1 MKRTCSYC
9 ETEFEA
15 QRKDKNYCNPSCRQQ
30 AYMMRKVKAEH
41 GFETSSQNVN
51 VSSKESSTLIG
62 VSDEAST
69 DIFLE
74 REYQPITSAFTSRV
88 VRMMEQRNYDYELR
102 TTIRELPALVNTLDW
117 INVRFRCLVEALLTL
132 SERESI
138 PVEDLYDVSNAF
150 TLMHESSHY
159 DQLPENYPYRKTIQ
173 RLREKLHAACLQS
186 GDEESTK
193 FQIRKETR
201 IELIVIR
208 CELRTVAR
216 KRPFSQLEFIETKK
230 QKACKTNHH
239 PGKKEPLKQWQIN
252 YQKMK
257 STSK

>member
-9 ETEFEA
+9 ETEFDA
-15 QRKDKNYCNPSCRQQ
+15 QRKDKNYCSPSCRQQ
-30 AYMMRKVKAEH
+30 AYMMRKVKTEYS
-41 GFETSSQNVN
+41 ETSTQNVN
-51 VSSKESSTLIG
+51 ASSEEPSSLIG
-62 VSDEAST
+62 ISKEAST

-74 REYQPITSAFTSRV
+74 REYQPISSAFITRV
-88 VRMMEQRNYDYELR
+88 VQMMEQRNYDYELR

-132 SERESI
+132 SERESVAI
-138 PVEDLYDVSNAF
+138 EDLYDISNAF
-150 TLMHESSHY
+150 TLMLESSHY
-159 DQLPENYPYRKTIQ
+159 DLLPENYPYRKTIQ

-186 GDEESTK
+186 GDNESTK
-193 FQIRKETR
+193 FRIRKETR
-201 IELIVIR
+201 LELIVIR

-230 QKACKTNHH
+230 QETCKTNHH

-257 STSK
+257 SKSQ